1 MLLIKLDTFQWKEE
15 FPFDSVK
22 SETIYG
28 VFHGVW
34 GMWAWPW
41 KMDGYQG
48 IFQKG
53 RKMYINTGK
62 HGYFQ
67 QILTVILL
75 SKEWYV
81 PQGIV
86 GRGREQRKVATF
98 LNSLWQI
105 YYFSGSFWFYNS
117 FIAGPSIFKNLIISS
132 YSTLNVSIGFPA
144 LFDSLGL

>member
-1 MLLIKLDTFQWKEE
+1 
-15 FPFDSVK
+15 
-22 SETIYG
+22 
-28 VFHGVW
+28 
-34 GMWAWPW
+34 
-41 KMDGYQG
+41 
-48 IFQKG
+48 
-53 RKMYINTGK
+53 MYINTGK

-105 YYFSGSFWFYNS
+105 YYFSGFYDAYGICQ
-117 FIAGPSIFKNLIISS
+117 FFKKHYFVKVYFKYIP
-132 YSTLNVSIGFPA
+132 VHDF
-144 LFDSLGL
+144 